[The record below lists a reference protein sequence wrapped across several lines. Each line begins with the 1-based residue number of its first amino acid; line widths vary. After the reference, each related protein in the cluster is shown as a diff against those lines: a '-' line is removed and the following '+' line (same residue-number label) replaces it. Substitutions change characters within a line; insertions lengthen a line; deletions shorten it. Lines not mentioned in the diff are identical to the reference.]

1 LKYFGCGLFI
11 LFHASQPKARRF
23 WYLLLC
29 EVILKSRNA
38 QLANR
43 CAMRRPFI
51 PLLFGIALLT
61 VSISTYGAPW
71 GWLVQKTS
79 GSAVYVSTGTAQHAL
94 KKGLMLDRGATVRTG
109 ENGRVLLV
117 RSQESV
123 FIGPYTVAAIAARPT
138 PGMQTTVLVKSGQ
151 ASLAVRKKSRT
162 HFSVETPYL
171 VAVVKGTKFKVAVA
185 RSFAEVSV
193 QEGRV
198 EVRALKSGRY
208 ADVLAGQKA
217 VVDAAGN
224 LKLTGKGKF
233 AAIRQGMP
241 RGSIVGAGNLDGNA
255 TAQAG
260 ASIGGASVGVGA
272 SLGGGVSVGGRA
284 SVGGASVG
292 VGASL
297 GGGIGLGG
305 L

>member
-1 LKYFGCGLFI
+1 
-11 LFHASQPKARRF
+11 
-23 WYLLLC
+23 
-29 EVILKSRNA
+29 
-38 QLANR
+38 
-43 CAMRRPFI
+43 MRRPFV
-51 PLLFGIALLT
+51 PLLFGIALLA
-61 VSISTYGAPW
+61 VSISSYGAPW

-79 GSAVYVSTGTAQHAL
+79 GSAVYSSSKTAQHAL
-94 KKGLMLDRGATVRTG
+94 KKGLMLERGATVRTG
-109 ENGRVLLV
+109 DNGRVLLV

-123 FIGPYTVAAIAARPT
+123 FIGPYSVAAIAAHPT
-138 PGMQTTVLVKSGQ
+138 PGMQTTILVKSGQ
-151 ASLAVRKKSRT
+151 GNFAVRKKSRA

-185 RSFAEVSV
+185 RSSAEVSV

-198 EVRALKSGRY
+198 EVKALKSGRY

-224 LKLTGKGKF
+224 LKLFGKGKL

-241 RGSIVGAGNLDGNA
+241 RAPVVATGSFDGNS

-260 ASIGGASVGVGA
+260 VNVGGSSVGVGA
-272 SLGGGVSVGGRA
+272 SVGGGVSVGGSA
-284 SVGGASVG
+284 SVGGASAG
-292 VGASL
+292 VGASVGGGL
-297 GGGIGLGG
+297 GVGGGIGLGG